1 MHHPIRIRALRLGL
15 AACLLAGALA
25 GLASANAPTYETTI
39 LFTHDTHDHFLP
51 MPDEE
56 GGEYGGYTRLATLI
70 QQERAAHPDA
80 LVLDAGDF
88 SMGSLFQTIYATEA
102 PELRAL
108 GAMGYDATTL
118 GNHEFDYRA
127 RGLAEM
133 LNAAVESGDPVPPIV
148 QANYKPPEEDA
159 DTWAAW
165 DRYGIGDYLILE
177 RGGVRYGIFGLMGE
191 EADSNAPM
199 SGMEFEPIADAAER
213 TVAALEE
220 AGADFII
227 CLSHSGTDGRGK
239 GEDYELAR
247 RVDGIDV
254 ILSGHTHTTLD
265 EPLRVGDT
273 LIVSCGEY
281 TANLGVLT
289 VEWKPNGEKTVA
301 DYRLLPVDETVAEDP
316 DMVALAA
323 SFRPLVEEQY
333 LDDYGVGF
341 DEVLATSPFAFTP
354 IGQFGA
360 EHREDTLGNLIADSY
375 VYAVQ
380 QAEGAD
386 YVPVDFAVVAAGVI
400 RGSFPAGEITTS
412 DVFNVSSLGSG
423 ADGTPG
429 YPLISVWLTGKELKD
444 AFEVDASVTALM
456 PEAQIY
462 GAGMTWT
469 WNPRRMIFNKVTDCA
484 QVLPDGSAVPI
495 DDDRLYRVVTGLYTG
510 QMLGTVNDQSFGI
523 LAITPKDAQ
532 GNVIT
537 DYEEHIIYN
546 PNGSEVKEWY
556 ALASYLQSM
565 GEVDGRYA
573 APEGRK
579 VEHATWNPLSLLKN
593 LNLFGWLAVLAAVLV
608 LVFLGSS
615 ALFKGKKEFV
625 PIQPEKPKEE
635 PKKEPEKEEKS
646 HTGNPEVD
654 KIIDEG
660 REYLKKLRAA
670 DDAIP
675 DETLSEDITRM
686 ERASADIF
694 RYIADHPEKAQQIR
708 KFMNYYL
715 PTTMKLL
722 NSYQRLSAQNVKGE
736 NITSTL
742 FNIAGMMHTVAD
754 AFEKQLDHL
763 FADEAMDISTDIT
776 VLEGM
781 LAQEGLTGSD
791 FNKAKHK
798 GE

>member
-148 QANYKPPEEDA
+148 QANYKPPAEDA

-165 DRYGIGDYLILE
+165 NRYGIGDYLILE

-227 CLSHSGTDGRGK
+227 CLSHSGTGGRGK
-239 GEDYELAR
+239 GEDYELAK

-316 DMVALAA
+316 DMAA
-323 SFRPLVEEQY
+323 MAAAFQPLVEEQY
-333 LDDYGVGF
+333 LSQFGVGF
-341 DEVLATSPFAFTP
+341 DEVLARSPFAFTP
-354 IGQFGA
+354 IGRFGA
-360 EHREDTLGNLIADSY
+360 EHREDTLGSLIADSY

-429 YPLISVWLTGKELKD
+429 YPLISVWITGKELKD
-444 AFEVDASVTALM
+444 AFEVDASVSPLM
-456 PEAQIY
+456 PVAQIY
-462 GAGMTWT
+462 GSGMTWT

-579 VEHATWNPLSLLKN
+579 VEHATWNPLNLLKN
-593 LNLFGWLAVLAAVLV
+593 LNLFGWLAVLAMVLV
-608 LVFLGSS
+608 LAAVVFLVWR
-615 ALFKGKKEFV
+615 LCF
-625 PIQPEKPKEE
+625 
-635 PKKEPEKEEKS
+635 
-646 HTGNPEVD
+646 HHRR
-654 KIIDEG
+654 G
-660 REYLKKLRAA
+660 RYGGRRRGGGYR
-670 DDAIP
+670 P
-675 DETLSEDITRM
+675 YR
-686 ERASADIF
+686 
-694 RYIADHPEKAQQIR
+694 
-708 KFMNYYL
+708 
-715 PTTMKLL
+715 
-722 NSYQRLSAQNVKGE
+722 G
-736 NITSTL
+736 
-742 FNIAGMMHTVAD
+742 
-754 AFEKQLDHL
+754 
-763 FADEAMDISTDIT
+763 
-776 VLEGM
+776 
-781 LAQEGLTGSD
+781 
-791 FNKAKHK
+791 
-798 GE
+798 

>member
-56 GGEYGGYTRLATLI
+56 GGEYGGYTRLSTLI
-70 QQERAAHPDA
+70 GEERAAHPDA
-80 LVLDAGDF
+80 LVLDGGDF
-88 SMGSLFQTIYATEA
+88 SMGSLFQTIYSSEA

-127 RGLAEM
+127 AGLADM
-133 LNAAVESGDPVPPIV
+133 LRAAVASGEALPALV
-148 QANYKPPEEDA
+148 QANYKPPESDA
-159 DTWAAW
+159 DSWDAW
-165 DRYGIGDYLILE
+165 NAYGVTDYVVIEKE
-177 RGGVRYGIFGLMGE
+177 RESREGPAEPVRVAVFGVLGVD
-191 EADSNAPM
+191 ADECAPM
-199 SGMEFEPIADAAER
+199 SGMEFEPVAAAAKRVVAQIQAEADA
-213 TVAALEE
+213 
-220 AGADFII
+220 DFVI
-227 CLSHSGTDGRGK
+227 CLSHSGTENGK
-239 GEDYELAR
+239 GEDYELAKA
-247 RVDGIDV
+247 VDGIDV

-289 VEWKPNGEKTVA
+289 VEWKPNGEKTVT
-301 DYRLLPVDETVAEDP
+301 DYRLIPVDETVAEDP
-316 DMVALAA
+316 DMAA
-323 SFRPLVEEQY
+323 MAAAFQPLVEEQY
-333 LDDYGVGF
+333 LSQYGVGF

-354 IGQFGA
+354 IGRFGA
-360 EHREDTLGNLIADSY
+360 EHREDTLGSLIADSY

-469 WNPRRMIFNKVTDCA
+469 WNPHRMMFNKVTDCA

-579 VEHATWNPLSLLKN
+579 VEHATWNPLNLLKN

-608 LVFLGSS
+608 LAAVVFLVWR
-615 ALFKGKKEFV
+615 LCF
-625 PIQPEKPKEE
+625 
-635 PKKEPEKEEKS
+635 
-646 HTGNPEVD
+646 HHRR
-654 KIIDEG
+654 G
-660 REYLKKLRAA
+660 RYGGRRRGGGYR
-670 DDAIP
+670 P
-675 DETLSEDITRM
+675 YR
-686 ERASADIF
+686 
-694 RYIADHPEKAQQIR
+694 
-708 KFMNYYL
+708 
-715 PTTMKLL
+715 
-722 NSYQRLSAQNVKGE
+722 G
-736 NITSTL
+736 
-742 FNIAGMMHTVAD
+742 
-754 AFEKQLDHL
+754 
-763 FADEAMDISTDIT
+763 
-776 VLEGM
+776 
-781 LAQEGLTGSD
+781 
-791 FNKAKHK
+791 
-798 GE
+798 

>member
-148 QANYKPPEEDA
+148 QANYKPPAEDV

-165 DRYGIGDYLILE
+165 NRYGIGDYLILE

-227 CLSHSGTDGRGK
+227 CLSHSGTGGRGK
-239 GEDYELAR
+239 GEDYELAK

-316 DMVALAA
+316 DMAA
-323 SFRPLVEEQY
+323 MAAAFQPLVEEQY
-333 LDDYGVGF
+333 LSQFGVGF
-341 DEVLATSPFAFTP
+341 DEVLARSPFAFTP
-354 IGQFGA
+354 IGRFGA
-360 EHREDTLGNLIADSY
+360 EHREDTLGSLIADSY

-412 DVFNVSSLGSG
+412 DGVDVSS
-423 ADGTPG
+423 P
-429 YPLISVWLTGKELKD
+429 
-444 AFEVDASVTALM
+444 
-456 PEAQIY
+456 
-462 GAGMTWT
+462 GMTWT

-608 LVFLGSS
+608 LAAVVFLVWR
-615 ALFKGKKEFV
+615 LCF
-625 PIQPEKPKEE
+625 
-635 PKKEPEKEEKS
+635 
-646 HTGNPEVD
+646 HHRR
-654 KIIDEG
+654 G
-660 REYLKKLRAA
+660 RYGGRRRGGGYR
-670 DDAIP
+670 P
-675 DETLSEDITRM
+675 YR
-686 ERASADIF
+686 
-694 RYIADHPEKAQQIR
+694 
-708 KFMNYYL
+708 
-715 PTTMKLL
+715 
-722 NSYQRLSAQNVKGE
+722 G
-736 NITSTL
+736 
-742 FNIAGMMHTVAD
+742 
-754 AFEKQLDHL
+754 
-763 FADEAMDISTDIT
+763 
-776 VLEGM
+776 
-781 LAQEGLTGSD
+781 
-791 FNKAKHK
+791 
-798 GE
+798 

>member
-148 QANYKPPEEDA
+148 QANYKPPAEDV

-165 DRYGIGDYLILE
+165 NRYGIGDYLILE

-227 CLSHSGTDGRGK
+227 CLSHSGTDDRGK

-316 DMVALAA
+316 DMAA
-323 SFRPLVEEQY
+323 MAAAFQPLVEEQY
-333 LDDYGVGF
+333 LSQYGVGF
-341 DEVLATSPFAFTP
+341 DEVLARSPFAFTP

-360 EHREDTLGNLIADSY
+360 EHREDTLGSLIADSY

-400 RGSFPAGEITTS
+400 RGSFPAGEITYS

-429 YPLISVWLTGKELKD
+429 YPLISVWLTGK
-444 AFEVDASVTALM
+444 
-456 PEAQIY
+456 
-462 GAGMTWT
+462 
-469 WNPRRMIFNKVTDCA
+469 
-484 QVLPDGSAVPI
+484 
-495 DDDRLYRVVTGLYTG
+495 
-510 QMLGTVNDQSFGI
+510 
-523 LAITPKDAQ
+523 
-532 GNVIT
+532 
-537 DYEEHIIYN
+537 
-546 PNGSEVKEWY
+546 
-556 ALASYLQSM
+556 
-565 GEVDGRYA
+565 
-573 APEGRK
+573 
-579 VEHATWNPLSLLKN
+579 
-593 LNLFGWLAVLAAVLV
+593 
-608 LVFLGSS
+608 
-615 ALFKGKKEFV
+615 
-625 PIQPEKPKEE
+625 
-635 PKKEPEKEEKS
+635 
-646 HTGNPEVD
+646 
-654 KIIDEG
+654 
-660 REYLKKLRAA
+660 
-670 DDAIP
+670 
-675 DETLSEDITRM
+675 
-686 ERASADIF
+686 
-694 RYIADHPEKAQQIR
+694 
-708 KFMNYYL
+708 
-715 PTTMKLL
+715 
-722 NSYQRLSAQNVKGE
+722 
-736 NITSTL
+736 
-742 FNIAGMMHTVAD
+742 
-754 AFEKQLDHL
+754 
-763 FADEAMDISTDIT
+763 
-776 VLEGM
+776 
-781 LAQEGLTGSD
+781 
-791 FNKAKHK
+791 
-798 GE
+798 

>member
-1 MHHPIRIRALRLGL
+1 MATSLGAMAFTQPVLALYFRQTSLIFPLTNLLVLWAVALFLVCALPVGLLGVFLPVLARPLGMLTGLLAHYIVAVVSTLGRWRFAAVDTGQFPYLLCLAGVYLFLAAALLLRKQRLRLIVPLGCAGL
-15 AACLLAGALA
+15 LLAGALA

-148 QANYKPPEEDA
+148 QANYKPPAEDV

-165 DRYGIGDYLILE
+165 NRYGIGDYLILE

-227 CLSHSGTDGRGK
+227 CLSHSGTGGRGK
-239 GEDYELAR
+239 GEDYELAK

-316 DMVALAA
+316 DMAA
-323 SFRPLVEEQY
+323 MAAAFQSLVEEQY
-333 LDDYGVGF
+333 LSQFGVGF
-341 DEVLATSPFAFTP
+341 DEVLARSPFAFTP
-354 IGQFGA
+354 IGRLGA
-360 EHREDTLGNLIADSY
+360 EHREDTLGSLIADSY

-412 DVFNVSSLGSG
+412 V
-423 ADGTPG
+423 
-429 YPLISVWLTGKELKD
+429 
-444 AFEVDASVTALM
+444 
-456 PEAQIY
+456 
-462 GAGMTWT
+462 
-469 WNPRRMIFNKVTDCA
+469 
-484 QVLPDGSAVPI
+484 
-495 DDDRLYRVVTGLYTG
+495 
-510 QMLGTVNDQSFGI
+510 
-523 LAITPKDAQ
+523 
-532 GNVIT
+532 
-537 DYEEHIIYN
+537 
-546 PNGSEVKEWY
+546 
-556 ALASYLQSM
+556 
-565 GEVDGRYA
+565 
-573 APEGRK
+573 
-579 VEHATWNPLSLLKN
+579 
-593 LNLFGWLAVLAAVLV
+593 
-608 LVFLGSS
+608 
-615 ALFKGKKEFV
+615 
-625 PIQPEKPKEE
+625 
-635 PKKEPEKEEKS
+635 
-646 HTGNPEVD
+646 
-654 KIIDEG
+654 
-660 REYLKKLRAA
+660 
-670 DDAIP
+670 
-675 DETLSEDITRM
+675 
-686 ERASADIF
+686 
-694 RYIADHPEKAQQIR
+694 
-708 KFMNYYL
+708 
-715 PTTMKLL
+715 
-722 NSYQRLSAQNVKGE
+722 
-736 NITSTL
+736 
-742 FNIAGMMHTVAD
+742 
-754 AFEKQLDHL
+754 
-763 FADEAMDISTDIT
+763 
-776 VLEGM
+776 
-781 LAQEGLTGSD
+781 
-791 FNKAKHK
+791 
-798 GE
+798 

>member
-133 LNAAVESGDPVPPIV
+133 LNAAVDSGDPVPPIV
-148 QANYKPPEEDA
+148 QANYKPPAEDA

-165 DRYGIGDYLILE
+165 
-177 RGGVRYGIFGLMGE
+177 
-191 EADSNAPM
+191 NP
-199 SGMEFEPIADAAER
+199 
-213 TVAALEE
+213 
-220 AGADFII
+220 
-227 CLSHSGTDGRGK
+227 
-239 GEDYELAR
+239 
-247 RVDGIDV
+247 
-254 ILSGHTHTTLD
+254 
-265 EPLRVGDT
+265 
-273 LIVSCGEY
+273 
-281 TANLGVLT
+281 
-289 VEWKPNGEKTVA
+289 
-301 DYRLLPVDETVAEDP
+301 
-316 DMVALAA
+316 
-323 SFRPLVEEQY
+323 
-333 LDDYGVGF
+333 
-341 DEVLATSPFAFTP
+341 
-354 IGQFGA
+354 
-360 EHREDTLGNLIADSY
+360 HR
-375 VYAVQ
+375 
-380 QAEGAD
+380 
-386 YVPVDFAVVAAGVI
+386 
-400 RGSFPAGEITTS
+400 
-412 DVFNVSSLGSG
+412 
-423 ADGTPG
+423 
-429 YPLISVWLTGKELKD
+429 
-444 AFEVDASVTALM
+444 M
-456 PEAQIY
+456 
-462 GAGMTWT
+462 M
-469 WNPRRMIFNKVTDCA
+469 FNKVTDCA

-608 LVFLGSS
+608 LAAVVFLVWR
-615 ALFKGKKEFV
+615 LCF
-625 PIQPEKPKEE
+625 
-635 PKKEPEKEEKS
+635 
-646 HTGNPEVD
+646 HHRR
-654 KIIDEG
+654 G
-660 REYLKKLRAA
+660 RYGGRRRGGGYR
-670 DDAIP
+670 P
-675 DETLSEDITRM
+675 YR
-686 ERASADIF
+686 
-694 RYIADHPEKAQQIR
+694 
-708 KFMNYYL
+708 
-715 PTTMKLL
+715 
-722 NSYQRLSAQNVKGE
+722 G
-736 NITSTL
+736 
-742 FNIAGMMHTVAD
+742 
-754 AFEKQLDHL
+754 
-763 FADEAMDISTDIT
+763 
-776 VLEGM
+776 
-781 LAQEGLTGSD
+781 
-791 FNKAKHK
+791 
-798 GE
+798 